1 MGIKKPSKSKLKR
14 LEKRKAL
21 QEEQEPVESVEQ
33 TVVEEDD
40 EEEAPIAVPLDD
52 NEAEESED
60 EQDDENDESE
70 EELEEQVVDQTQ
82 PPKREKRQPIN
93 NEAELQRLTDEIK
106 LNNLPWIE
114 TLTVTSSEP
123 VVIED
128 IKDDMTRELA
138 FYQQALEAAHIARD
152 KIIDAG
158 VPFSRP
164 DDYFAEMIKSD
175 EHMAKI
181 RQRLVNEDARL
192 KAAEEAKLQRKLKK
206 FGKKVQVEKQLQR
219 QKEKSETLEKI
230 KLLKR
235 KRKDG
240 GGDLT
245 TNDDFDIALES
256 ASTPN
261 KKQKTGGKVEKSK
274 KRQIKDAKYGMGGR
288 KRNKKSN
295 TAESSAEMGGYNK
308 MKRKPLN
315 LGKGK
320 RP

>member
-14 LEKRKAL
+14 LEKRKAI
-21 QEEQEPVESVEQ
+21 QEEQEPAEPVEQ
-33 TVVEEDD
+33 TVLEEDEEED
-40 EEEAPIAVPLDD
+40 EEAPIAVPIDD
-52 NEAEESED
+52 MAEESED
-60 EQDDENDESE
+60 DQDEENDESDEEVE
-70 EELEEQVVDQTQ
+70 EELIDQTQ
-82 PPKREKRQPIN
+82 QPKREKRQPIN
-93 NEAELQRLTDEIK
+93 NEAELQRLTEEIK
-106 LNNLPWIE
+106 LKNLPWIE

-123 VVIED
+123 LVIED

-181 RQRLVNEDARL
+181 RQRLVNEDARV

-235 KRKDG
+235 
-240 GGDLT
+240 
-245 TNDDFDIALES
+245 
-256 ASTPN
+256 
-261 KKQKTGGKVEKSK
+261 SK
-274 KRQIKDAKYGMGGR
+274 
-288 KRNKKSN
+288 
-295 TAESSAEMGGYNK
+295 
-308 MKRKPLN
+308 
-315 LGKGK
+315 
-320 RP
+320 

>member
-1 MGIKKPSKSKLKR
+1 MR
-14 LEKRKAL
+14 YHYY
-21 QEEQEPVESVEQ
+21 Q
-33 TVVEEDD
+33 TTRSGLDTDD
-40 EEEAPIAVPLDD
+40 RMCF
-52 NEAEESED
+52 
-60 EQDDENDESE
+60 Q
-70 EELEEQVVDQTQ
+70 
-82 PPKREKRQPIN
+82 
-93 NEAELQRLTDEIK
+93 AELQRLTDEIK

-175 EHMAKI
+175 EHMAKVIVKQSMVTGFKLNTDMYQI

-235 KRKDG
+235 SKQDH
-240 GGDLT
+240 
-245 TNDDFDIALES
+245 
-256 ASTPN
+256 ASVT
-261 KKQKTGGKVEKSK
+261 
-274 KRQIKDAKYGMGGR
+274 IIH
-288 KRNKKSN
+288 
-295 TAESSAEMGGYNK
+295 
-308 MKRKPLN
+308 
-315 LGKGK
+315 
-320 RP
+320 